1 MIPEAFEYTAPATI
15 AEAMDLLASRGDDVK
30 VLAGGHSLIPMM
42 KLRLA
47 SPGVL
52 VDIGRI
58 PELRGIHRHSDR
70 VTIGATTTHAQ
81 IEQSG
86 DLRDRFPIMA
96 ETATVIGDPLV
107 RHRGT
112 FGGSLAHAD
121 PAGDWPAVA
130 LALDATIRATGP
142 NGERAIPAREFFI
155 DLFTSALEPDE
166 LLTAV
171 DLPYPTLSTGMAYEK
186 FAHPASGYAVI
197 GIAAVIGVD
206 ADGICRD
213 CRVGITGAGAKA
225 TRADAAEMM
234 LLGEL
239 LTGERIQQASRHAA
253 AEIELLSDL
262 VASERYRAHLVTVL
276 TDRALRT
283 AWERARPLAAKN
295 DWYAN

>member
-1 MIPEAFEYTAPATI
+1 MMIPEAFEYTAPTTI
-15 AEAMDLLASRGDDVK
+15 AEALELLASHGDDAK

-58 PELRGIHRHSDR
+58 PELRGIRHHSDI

-81 IEQSG
+81 IERSG
-86 DLRDRFPIMA
+86 DLKAHFPIMT

-142 NGERAIPAREFFI
+142 GGERTIPASEFFI
-155 DLFTSALEPDE
+155 DLFMSALEPGE
-166 LLTAV
+166 LLTAI
-171 DLPYPTLSTGMAYEK
+171 DLPIPGEGTGMAYQK
-186 FAHPASGYAVI
+186 FAHPASGYAVV
-197 GIAAVIGVD
+197 GVAAVVTVD

-213 CRVGITGAGAKA
+213 CRVGITGAGVKA
-225 TRADAAEMM
+225 TRADATEMM
-234 LLGEL
+234 
-239 LTGERIQQASRHAA
+239 LTGERMTIERVRQASQRAGA
-253 AEIELLSDL
+253 GIDFLSDL
-262 VASERYRAHLVTVL
+262 AASEDYRANLVTVL
-276 TDRALRT
+276 VQRALDA
-283 AWERARPLAAKN
+283 AWERSQSAGDR
-295 DWYAN
+295 

>member
-1 MIPEAFEYTAPATI
+1 MIPEAFDYLAPTTVE
-15 AEAMDLLASRGDDVK
+15 EALTLLATHGDDAK

-58 PELRGIHRHSDR
+58 PALRGIRPHDDGIM
-70 VTIGATTTHAQ
+70 IGATTTHAA
-81 IEQSG
+81 IERSR
-86 DLRDRFPIMA
+86 DLSARFPIMA
-96 ETATVIGDPLV
+96 EAATVIGDPLV

-130 LALDATIRATGP
+130 LALDATIHATGP
-142 NGERAIPAREFFI
+142 DGDRAIPAREFFV
-155 DLFTSALEPDE
+155 DLFTSALEPGE

-171 DLPYPTLSTGMAYEK
+171 DLPYPTVNTGMAYEK
-186 FAHPASGYAVI
+186 FAHPASGYAVV
-197 GIAAVIGVD
+197 GIAAVVGID

-225 TRADAAEMM
+225 TRAEATEMA
-234 LLGEL
+234 LLGEE
-239 LTGERIQQASRHAA
+239 LTSERIRQAARSAA
-253 AEIELLSDL
+253 VGVDLLSDL

-276 TDRALRT
+276 TDRALRR
-283 AWERARPLAAKN
+283 ASERARPLAPAST
-295 DWYAN
+295 